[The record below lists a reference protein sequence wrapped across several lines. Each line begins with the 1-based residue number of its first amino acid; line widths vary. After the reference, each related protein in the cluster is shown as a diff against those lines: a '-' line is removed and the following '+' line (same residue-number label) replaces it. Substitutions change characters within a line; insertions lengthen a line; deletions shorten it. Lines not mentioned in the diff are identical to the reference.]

1 MKKANGKGS
10 KGQMRVIEV
19 ILASIMVISAIIFL
33 YYFSSAPASST
44 YETGDLEKIGH
55 NVLHNID
62 EQRLLGRYVFNSEWS
77 NLQAALTVSIP
88 TDVYFN
94 LTVYDLNGNQINNV
108 PIGYGSLQVFET
120 SKAVASVNY
129 IVSGYQTNYNP
140 RLLQLQLV
148 RG

>member
-1 MKKANGKGS
+1 MKKVNRQGS

-19 ILASIMVISAIIFL
+19 ILASIMVVSAIIFL
-33 YYFSSAPASST
+33 YYFSAAPASST
-44 YETGDLEKIGH
+44 YEIGDLEKIGH

-62 EQRLLGRYVFNSEWS
+62 EQQLLGRYIFNSEWF
-77 NLQAALTVSIP
+77 NLQAALTVSLP

-108 PIGYGSLQVFET
+108 PIGYGSSQVFET
-120 SKAVASVNY
+120 SKAVASVTY

-140 RLLQLQLV
+140 KLLQLQLV